1 MSPRDWT
8 QRVQDILSCI
18 HNIQAYTQGMNLAMF
33 EENPIVVRA
42 VAFEFVTMGE
52 AARAIP
58 EDIQQRYPGI
68 PWDKM
73 HLIRN
78 VIVHEYFRI
87 DEQILWKTCQ
97 EDVVKLT
104 PLLEA
109 MLNQVGS
116 EKE

>member
-8 QRVQDILSCI
+8 QRIRDILSCI
-18 HNIQAYTQGMNLAMF
+18 RNILAFTQGMDLRMF
-33 EENPIVVRA
+33 EENPMAVRA

-58 EDIQQRYPGI
+58 ADAQKCFPGI

-73 HLIRN
+73 QVICN

-87 DEQILWKTCQ
+87 DEEILWKTCQ
-97 EDVVKLT
+97 EDLA
-104 PLLEA
+104 PLIASLEDILSQA
-109 MLNQVGS
+109 ESGA
-116 EKE
+116 

>member
-1 MSPRDWT
+1 L
-8 QRVQDILSCI
+8 QRIRDILICI
-18 HNIQAYTQGMNLAMF
+18 HNILAFTQGMTLEAF
-33 EENPIVVRA
+33 EENPMAVRA

-58 EDIQQRYPGI
+58 AVVQQECPEI

-73 HLIRN
+73 QVIRN

-87 DEQILWKTCQ
+87 DEEILWKTCQ
-97 EDVVKLT
+97 DDLQPLI

-109 MLNQVGS
+109 ILNREDTDQ
-116 EKE
+116 